1 LRPQDSA
8 FSGSCACFPQ
18 VQLKNPD
25 GTGLHPGSACS
36 KIFPFPAGSIF
47 PRQVACWKGKSR
59 LNAWKNQLVDQRT
72 NSVQEGFR
80 LEGIEGPPKSLE
92 DRIHAV
98 MDPSKAKGLAAAKYI
113 SPKAGMAA
121 SFDSVWIFSGCICAT
136 SFTMS
141 HNHS

>member
-1 LRPQDSA
+1 MLE
-8 FSGSCACFPQ
+8 
-18 VQLKNPD
+18 
-25 GTGLHPGSACS
+25 
-36 KIFPFPAGSIF
+36 
-47 PRQVACWKGKSR
+47 
-59 LNAWKNQLVDQRT
+59 KNQLVDQRT

-98 MDPSKAKGLAAAKYI
+98 MEAKGLAAAKYI

-121 SFDSVWIFSGCICAT
+121 SLDSVWIFSGCICAT

-141 HNHS
+141 QNRLQRMPVCDGMAQ

>member
-1 LRPQDSA
+1 MEQVY
-8 FSGSCACFPQ
+8 FPVRLAPKSSPSQ
-18 VQLKNPD
+18 PA
-25 GTGLHPGSACS
+25 PF
-36 KIFPFPAGSIF
+36 FPP
-47 PRQVACWKGKSR
+47 QVACWKGKSR

-98 MDPSKAKGLAAAKYI
+98 MEAKGLAAAKYI

-121 SFDSVWIFSGCICAT
+121 SLDSVWIFSGCICAT

-141 HNHS
+141 QNRLQRMPVCDGMAQ